1 MGQKNNIGRESNARQ
16 KDSAF
21 HWIEVVFYLVLL
33 AAIAAGIFLYFKC
46 IVIPAISESK
56 PIENPA
62 HSYVTT
68 GVGNLDVDRNDRKGF
83 SFNYKKE
90 MVETK
95 ENVNV
100 KTVLLYVYLVSMFLI
115 LLLFLFLVI
124 NRIDDRVVLHKK
136 LRFLNERY
144 EDAKK
149 RYIEKPV
156 PLYERYPADKAE
168 GGKGDSQSSGT
179 LEKNYPDMK
188 ELFKAY
194 SNALLEL

>member
-1 MGQKNNIGRESNARQ
+1 MQ
-16 KDSAF
+16 DSAF

-33 AAIAAGIFLYFKC
+33 AAIATGIFLYFKC
-46 IVIPAISESK
+46 IAIPAISESK
-56 PIENPA
+56 SIENPA

-68 GVGNLDVDRNDRKGF
+68 GVGNLDVDRDDRKGF

-100 KTVLLYVYLVSMFLI
+100 KTVLLYVYLVSVFLI

-136 LRFLNERY
+136 LYFLNEKY
-144 EDAKK
+144 EDALQQ
-149 RYIEKPV
+149 YQQYTEKDL
-156 PLYERYPADKAE
+156 PLYAKQLVDKAE
-168 GGKGDSQSSGT
+168 DGKGDSQSSGT

>member
-1 MGQKNNIGRESNARQ
+1 
-16 KDSAF
+16 
-21 HWIEVVFYLVLL
+21 
-33 AAIAAGIFLYFKC
+33 
-46 IVIPAISESK
+46 
-56 PIENPA
+56 
-62 HSYVTT
+62 
-68 GVGNLDVDRNDRKGF
+68 
-83 SFNYKKE
+83 

-100 KTVLLYVYLVSMFLI
+100 KTVLLYVYLVSVFLI

-136 LRFLNERY
+136 LRFLNEKY

-149 RYIEKPV
+149 RYIEKSV
-156 PLYERYPADKAE
+156 PLHERHPADKAE
-168 GGKGDSQSSGT
+168 GGKGDSQGSVV